1 MFSDERGLTLTTDS
15 ADAVAGFQETMSQYL
30 DYRAGVG
37 EAIKQMLAADPD
49 FVMGQCFKGYLF
61 NLFGTAAVQPKIDE
75 SLAAA
80 EKGVGKVTPREAA
93 HVEALRAWSRGD
105 LTSACAVW
113 DGILQE
119 HPHDLLALR
128 LQHYNSF
135 WMGRTQDIRDGVA
148 RVIDQWDDSIP
159 GYSSVLGMY
168 SFGLEECGEYERAE
182 EYGRRAVEANPD
194 DLWAIHAVAH
204 ILEMQGRLREGKEW
218 LDYPANTWDDRN
230 PFKGHLWWHLTMYSL
245 ESGNYD
251 TVLELFDRSVKPAEN
266 WDFYL
271 DVQNGASM
279 LLRLDLLGVDVG
291 DRWKPMAD
299 AMEAHVD
306 DHVLAFTDTHT
317 MMALAADKR
326 FDAAEKLLAS
336 LRKFAKTPDNF
347 AAATMDSATIPV
359 CQALLDFAK
368 GNHDAVVDGLLPLRY
383 DLTCVGGSH
392 AQRDIFA
399 QVLIE
404 AAIKAKRLT
413 LARSLLAERVA
424 EKPNSRGTWLK
435 YAETLDGLGDAE
447 RAAAAR
453 ERADAVLAS

>member
-1 MFSDERGLTLTTDS
+1 MHTDERGLALTTDS
-15 ADAVAGFQETMSQYL
+15 ADAAAGFDETMAQYL
-30 DYRAGVG
+30 DYRAGAGDAV
-37 EAIKQMLAADPD
+37 KRMLGADPG

-61 NLFGTAAVQPKIDE
+61 NLFGTTAVGPRIAE

-80 EKGVGKVTPREAA
+80 QAGAGKVTSREAA
-93 HVEALRAWSRGD
+93 HVAALGAWSRGD
-105 LTSACAVW
+105 LTAACAVW
-113 DGILQE
+113 DEILRE

-128 LQHYNSF
+128 LQHYNAF
-135 WMGRTQDIRDGVA
+135 WMGRAQDLRDGVA
-148 RVIDQWDDSIP
+148 RVIDQWDESVP
-159 GYSSVLGMY
+159 GYGGVQGMY
-168 SFGLEECGEYERAE
+168 AFGLEECGEYARAE

-204 ILEMQGRLREGKEW
+204 VLEMQGRLREGMEW
-218 LDYPANTWDDRN
+218 LDYPADAWEDRN
-230 PFKGHLWWHLTMYSL
+230 PFRGHLWWHRTMYSVEAGDYGAAL
-245 ESGNYD
+245 A
-251 TVLELFDRSVKPAEN
+251 LFDRSVTPEA

-306 DHVLAFTDTHT
+306 DHVLVFTDTHT
-317 MMALAADKR
+317 MMALAADRR

-336 LRKFAKTPDNF
+336 LRAFAGTPDNF
-347 AAATMDSATIPV
+347 AAAAMKPIAIPV
-359 CQALLDFAK
+359 CQALLDFARDD
-368 GNHDAVVDGLLPLRY
+368 HDAVVDGLLPRRY
-383 DLTCVGGSH
+383 DLAPLGGSH
-392 AQRDIFA
+392 AQRDVFA

-404 AAIKAKRLT
+404 SAIRSKRLA
-413 LARSLLAERVA
+413 LARALLAERVA
-424 EKPNSRGTWLK
+424 ERPHSRGNWLR
-435 YAETLDGLGDAE
+435 YAGVLEALGDPA